1 MICLENRFWSVSTL
15 SKTRFHSLVILALL
29 VLGPAACQ
37 DAGSGEGPAGA
48 GPSPSDA
55 ARFDR
60 DMSKKGC
67 ELLSAE
73 LVSATFK
80 VPADTLT
87 QRKIMGCRYD
97 WKNNTDTV
105 EAAISMIRAHGSELA
120 AAQWFANAT
129 SNRTAEEMKAE
140 MDKLS
145 GQLDKQKELDT
156 AVKKS
161 TAKNLLATVGSK
173 AINFDDVA
181 GVGNE
186 ARISNEGTLFV
197 RVDNLTFMVSA
208 YQGAIAPKPDL
219 TDLGADVKQIA
230 ARVNESNATWISETL
245 PKRRTDATRLAKGI
259 VAKL

>member
-1 MICLENRFWSVSTL
+1 M
-15 SKTRFHSLVILALL
+15 TRFHSLIILALL

-37 DAGSGEGPAGA
+37 DAGSGEAPAGTKA
-48 GPSPSDA
+48 SLSDA

-67 ELLSAE
+67 ELVSAD

-97 WKNNTDTV
+97 WKNNTDTL
-105 EAAISMIRAHGSELA
+105 EATISMIRAHGSEVA

-129 SNRTAEEMKAE
+129 SNRTAEEMAAE
-140 MDKLS
+140 MDKIS

-161 TAKNLLATVGSK
+161 TAKSLLATVGSK
-173 AINFDDVA
+173 AITFEDVA
-181 GVGNE
+181 GVGDA
-186 ARISNEGTLFV
+186 ARISDEGTLYV
-197 RVDNLTFMVSA
+197 RVDNLTFMVSG
-208 YQGAIAPKPDL
+208 YQGPIAPKPDL
-219 TDLGADVKQIA
+219 ADLRTDLKQIA
-230 ARVNESNATWISETL
+230 ARVNESNAQWISETL
-245 PKRRTDATRLAKGI
+245 PQRKTEATRLAKGI
-259 VAKL
+259 IARL